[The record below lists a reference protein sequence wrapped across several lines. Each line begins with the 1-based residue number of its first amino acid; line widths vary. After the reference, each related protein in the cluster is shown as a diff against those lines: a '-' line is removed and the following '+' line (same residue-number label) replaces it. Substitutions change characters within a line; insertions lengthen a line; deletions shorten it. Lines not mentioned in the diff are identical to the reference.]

1 MSLFRT
7 KKAIVGAGLFVCA
20 GVVSGLVA
28 CRGTTATAEPSAL
41 FLGVSSDLVV
51 DDDFDSVGLFVS
63 VRGEVKLARVE
74 EVKPTGSVA
83 LPGTLSI
90 TQPSDAATPVHI
102 RVAGYKKGQVIA
114 VRDAVTTVPTGRI
127 SLLRLP
133 VQWLSSGS
141 KISGKQRSDTGAT
154 PAGAGVTLKADP
166 IGAASNFPEFAPYF
180 EGLVVPCAA
189 GETLVDGTCA
199 PIDVSGLLIPSTNN
213 EHAAQLFGGAVG
225 IDDKGAPQGG
235 SCFPVEECFTE
246 SEEVSLES
254 LGADCAL
261 PISSVPTS
269 QINFAIQRKTR
280 GEMKFVVPLD
290 YVETPGKHTSGGF
303 YEKEGKYHL
312 PKAICERAL
321 GRRDDIA
328 ALRVS
333 TTCKSKT
340 AATPTCGPW
349 SAVNTKQQAAPSA
362 GKYFTADAGTDAGDA
377 GDAGRPLWRADV
389 FTTVTDIQGLSG
401 LAVSDSRV
409 WVAGGRKSMG
419 LRIGDPADRVFLPQL
434 LGDAAAMSNYPTGVV
449 AGGDVA
455 AVMFPFGSGNVELV
469 RQHAAQV
476 WRTEPSADSVAAAA
490 TTKDDVVI
498 AFTSGTMGTFIKVY
512 SGEQLDGDLRGLRD
526 GSDQSLPSPPV
537 ALSFLPGAR
546 DGYLTAG
553 VGIYSVS
560 APEFIGGVTSGTVRT
575 ALFGGLPSS
584 ISSDVTG
591 ALGVLATSD
600 TVIWE
605 VKRSIAGGGEAYAL
619 VRTSRSGSLQS
630 TVWVSGLKANGFD
643 VHDVPPIVG
652 DGTYVFFTDGKA
664 IYARSTSDTS
674 SVDLGALAPLHV
686 VQSGSVR
693 GLAYRGGRLY
703 ALTSGGQ
710 ILAGPVQ

>member
-28 CRGTTATAEPSAL
+28 CRSTTVTVEPSAL
-41 FLGVSSDLVV
+41 FLGVSTDLVV

-114 VRDAVTTVPTGRI
+114 VRDAITTVPTGRI

-235 SCFPVEECFTE
+235 SCFPVEECFAE

-269 QINFAIQRKTR
+269 QVNFAIQRKTR

-340 AATPTCGPW
+340 AATPTCGLW
-349 SAVNTKQQAAPSA
+349 SAVNTKQQAAPRPASTSRPTRASTRATPPSLRGGGQGRFAPRGCSISPVSRSVARVFGSSGPKARPPASA
-362 GKYFTADAGTDAGDA
+362 CRSSSIRSSFVVKPT
-377 GDAGRPLWRADV
+377 
-389 FTTVTDIQGLSG
+389 
-401 LAVSDSRV
+401 
-409 WVAGGRKSMG
+409 GGRRTTSRPASSSATNMR
-419 LRIGDPADRVFLPQL
+419 LRCSRFRPVTLP
-434 LGDAAAMSNYPTGVV
+434 
-449 AGGDVA
+449 
-455 AVMFPFGSGNVELV
+455 F
-469 RQHAAQV
+469 
-476 WRTEPSADSVAAAA
+476 AA
-490 TTKDDVVI
+490 TR
-498 AFTSGTMGTFIKVY
+498 FS
-512 SGEQLDGDLRGLRD
+512 
-526 GSDQSLPSPPV
+526 
-537 ALSFLPGAR
+537 
-546 DGYLTAG
+546 
-553 VGIYSVS
+553 
-560 APEFIGGVTSGTVRT
+560 
-575 ALFGGLPSS
+575 PSS
-584 ISSDVTG
+584 SRR
-591 ALGVLATSD
+591 
-600 TVIWE
+600 
-605 VKRSIAGGGEAYAL
+605 KRRPITL
-619 VRTSRSGSLQS
+619 R
-630 TVWVSGLKANGFD
+630 
-643 VHDVPPIVG
+643 PPHRAM
-652 DGTYVFFTDGKA
+652 TA
-664 IYARSTSDTS
+664 S
-674 SVDLGALAPLHV
+674 P
-686 VQSGSVR
+686 
-693 GLAYRGGRLY
+693 
-703 ALTSGGQ
+703 
-710 ILAGPVQ
+710 

>member
-1 MSLFRT
+1 M
-7 KKAIVGAGLFVCA
+7 
-20 GVVSGLVA
+20 
-28 CRGTTATAEPSAL
+28 
-41 FLGVSSDLVV
+41 
-51 DDDFDSVGLFVS
+51 GLFVS

-362 GKYFTADAGTDAGDA
+362 GKYFAADAGTDAADA
-377 GDAGRPLWRADV
+377 AVATGWTQTRLGSSG
-389 FTTVTDIQGLSG
+389 VTGITAMGLTR
-401 LAVSDSRV
+401 SRI
-409 WVAGGRKSMG
+409 WVAGDQGKAVG
-419 LRIGDPADRVFLPQL
+419 LGLTSFLNRLEFAREAD
-434 LGDAAAMSNYPTGVV
+434 GGTNSYPPGVAV
-449 AGGDVA
+449 ANEHVA
-455 AVMFPFGSGNVELV
+455 VLFPHGTGNVAI
-469 RQHAAQV
+469 RRSYPA
-476 WRTEPSADSVAAAA
+476 TETFETVASADGMVGAGITDNTEDIVLAFEYASAAR
-490 TTKDDVVI
+490 
-498 AFTSGTMGTFIKVY
+498 FLKVY
-512 SGEQLDGDLRGLRD
+512 SPTARNGDLYRLPD
-526 GSDQSLPSPPV
+526 VQSFPGG
-537 ALSFLPGAR
+537 LSFPPGSR
-546 DGYLTAG
+546 IGYLTAG
-553 VGIYSVS
+553 VSLYRLDA
-560 APEFIGGVTSGTVRT
+560 APMFLGTVTGDPPHGATRYSDAPLAYAT
-575 ALFGGLPSS
+575 GGGR
-584 ISSDVTG
+584 V
-591 ALGVLATSD
+591 LGVYATSD
-600 TVIWE
+600 TAFWGM
-605 VKRSIAGGGEAYAL
+605 SIPGEAGVPLYGIL
-619 VRTSRSGSLQS
+619 RTSLSSSGFA
-630 TVWVSGLKANGFD
+630 TEWISGISVGAFGLHGIPPLVVGEGF
-643 VHDVPPIVG
+643 V
-652 DGTYVFFTDGKA
+652 YFTDGTNVYRRRA
-664 IYARSTSDTS
+664 TE
-674 SVDLGALAPLHV
+674 
-686 VQSGSVR
+686 SGSVPVSTLTPLYTAKPNE
-693 GLAYRGGRLY
+693 GGISALAYAGGKLY
-703 ALTSGGQ
+703 GALGNGE